1 MKKLALL
8 ISCVLIL
15 FSCEEVIE
23 IEVPSGEPKL
33 VIEAIFEV
41 YFDNVPV
48 TADTSVK
55 LRLSADYFDEEIPVV
70 TNAIVTLTNSSNN
83 TTLNFEDINSN
94 GNYQPSSSFIPED
107 DVEYE
112 LTVTYNNQ
120 VFKGR
125 ATKTKT
131 PQFLSVEQGTKTLF
145 SGKETEVK
153 VIFPDDGSQDNF
165 YQFDFANNLYL
176 SIEDRFFNGS
186 EYNFSFFYQEE
197 EIEVPSTVDI
207 KMSSV
212 TKEYYTFFRVFSS
225 QSGQSGGGPFSTIPS
240 SLLGNIVNTTNS
252 KNFPL
257 GYFHIAET
265 ATYELNLTE

>member
-8 ISCVLIL
+8 ISCIFFL

-33 VIEAIFEV
+33 IIDAVFEV
-41 YFDNVPV
+41 YFDAVPV
-48 TADTSVK
+48 TADTYVK

-70 TNAIVTLTNSSNN
+70 TNAIVTLTNRSNN
-83 TTLNFEDINSN
+83 TILNFEDINSD
-94 GNYQPSSSFIPED
+94 GNYKPVDSFIPED
-107 DVEYE
+107 GVEYE
-112 LTVTYNNQ
+112 LSVTYNNE
-120 VFKGR
+120 VFKGK

-131 PQFLSVEQGTKTLF
+131 PRFTSVEQGTKTLF

-153 VIFPDDGSQDNF
+153 VIFPDDGTQENF

-186 EYNFSFFYQEE
+186 DYNFSFFYQEE
-197 EIEVPSTVDI
+197 EIEIPTTVHI

-212 TKEYYTFFRVFSS
+212 TKEYYTFFRVFSN

-252 KNFPL
+252 ENFPL

-265 ATYELNLTE
+265 DTYELTLTE